1 IRYAKGRF
9 FAIYCPVKEANRFIK
24 KRFPPGRARFPH
36 LTLKCSEI
44 KFFRFSTV
52 QCDLLRFILQLFA
65 VLCHL
70 LRQFAEYLVMH

>member
-1 IRYAKGRF
+1 M
-9 FAIYCPVKEANRFIK
+9 KEANRFIK

-52 QCDLLRFILQLFA
+52 QCDLLRFILQL
-65 VLCHL
+65 L
-70 LRQFAEYLVMH
+70 LYYAIYCVNLRSISSCISSRDKNTSLTG